1 MKIIII
7 INNNNVIIGSLNNS
21 VLKFAYPSVFITLL
35 NIDVIFGIE
44 KNIKKKIKIVN
55 IIILKKHILSHC
67 LE

>member
-44 KNIKKKIKIVN
+44 KNIKKKKS
-55 IIILKKHILSHC
+55 K
-67 LE
+67 